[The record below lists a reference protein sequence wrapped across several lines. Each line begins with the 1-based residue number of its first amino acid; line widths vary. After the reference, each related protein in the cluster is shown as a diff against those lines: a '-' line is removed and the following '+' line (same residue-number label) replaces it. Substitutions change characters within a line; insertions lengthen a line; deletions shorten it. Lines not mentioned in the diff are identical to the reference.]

1 MNASRASTR
10 ANDRVMRRGDVR
22 DRLARAVRARA
33 GATGSSE
40 TTVEGSS
47 ARAEAGLV
55 VARAPAC
62 ALEPSERGTYAVR
75 GVVTVRGVD
84 GESVYNLLTDYG
96 ASPRTFRAVRSV
108 REIACEGDACV
119 PSNVYIEQECEWK
132 FFVFGGA
139 FPTAFEV
146 EERDDVMQM
155 RCSLAPG
162 KQGTGFLRAFEGA
175 WFVTEDEDGVRIEHT
190 LKVAPKFTPPYASK
204 IFAQQVEQILEDL
217 LIEIESWNGKPYGKP
232 PHRRDNI

>member
-1 MNASRASTR
+1 MRALSASRASTR
-10 ANDRVMRRGDVR
+10 AIGRAPPRRDVR
-22 DRLARAVRARA
+22 DRIARAIRASA
-33 GATGSSE
+33 GATEASE
-40 TTVEGSS
+40 TAADGSS

-84 GESVYNLLTDYG
+84 AESVYNLLTDYG

-146 EERDDVMQM
+146 EEKDEEMKM
-155 RCSLAPG
+155 RCTLAPG
-162 KQGTGFLRAFEGA
+162 KEGTGFLRAFEGA
-175 WFVTEDEDGVRIEHT
+175 WSVTEGADGVRIEHT
-190 LKVAPKFTPPYASK
+190 LMVAPKFTPPYASK

-217 LIEIESWNGKPYGKP
+217 LIEIESWNGKAYGKP
-232 PHRRDNI
+232 PHRR